1 MIRLILSVLL
11 LSAETVWAQTTN
23 AHINETVFVWEVV
36 GDSPERFIFNCGG
49 ADVASIPDPRARSI
63 DVRAIASAPGPY
75 SCTVRAVIG
84 VKQGAP
90 SPPMEF
96 IVRDERRVIYQPVLR
111 RQR

>member
-1 MIRLILSVLL
+1 MMFFILSMLL
-11 LSAETVWAQTTN
+11 LNAGTAWAQATN
-23 AHINETVFVWEVV
+23 AHITDAVFVWEVV
-36 GDSPERFIFNCGG
+36 GAAAERFIFNCGG

-63 DVRAIASAPGPY
+63 DVRTIASAPGTY

-84 VKQGAP
+84 ANQGAP

-96 IVRDERRVIYQPVLR
+96 IVRDERRVIYPPALR